1 MTLTCLS
8 LSVFQVFCFKDGDY
22 NNVYLMEL
30 QMLLNVHKVFCNSA
44 QHTLS
49 IKFKYCYDCDHHRCR
64 SPSSLL
70 CPFLH
75 CMCLLRC
82 PDSAPVLR
90 SSSSEFNL
98 SDTGS
103 LECYF
108 LARAGYSDHWKSEQ
122 AGVGLALC
130 RDVVF
135 WWEEIWLVRTQL
147 WLAQVSCCTD
157 EASSLP
163 GSPVMDPS
171 QGCHLLSQE

>member
-1 MTLTCLS
+1 M
-8 LSVFQVFCFKDGDY
+8 FQVFCFKNGDY
-22 NNVYLMEL
+22 NNAYLMEL
-30 QMLLNVHKVFCNSA
+30 QMLLNAHKVFCNSA
-44 QHTLS
+44 QHTLPT
-49 IKFKYCYDCDHHRCR
+49 KFKYYYDCDHHRR
-64 SPSSLL
+64 QSPSSLL

-82 PDSAPVLR
+82 SDSASVLR

-103 LECYF
+103 LDSYF
-108 LARAGYSDHWKSEQ
+108 LARAGCSDHWESEQ

-130 RDVVF
+130 RGVVS
-135 WWEEIWLVRTQL
+135 WGEETQVVRTQL